1 MVLQEVKPLTGVV
14 VRKIS
19 RAMER
24 GYGHLKDRK
33 LVRFQHRLDLRVFA
47 VETSAV
53 KTARTDTYHDERAG
67 HGRGCFLALDDIT
80 PANLWWQ

>member
-33 LVRFQHRLDLRVFA
+33 LIRFQHRLDLRVFA
-47 VETSAV
+47 DETSAV
-53 KTARTDTYHDERAG
+53 KTARTDTSRDERVG
-67 HGRGCFLALDDIT
+67 YGRGRFLALDDIT
-80 PANLWWQ
+80 PASAQWR